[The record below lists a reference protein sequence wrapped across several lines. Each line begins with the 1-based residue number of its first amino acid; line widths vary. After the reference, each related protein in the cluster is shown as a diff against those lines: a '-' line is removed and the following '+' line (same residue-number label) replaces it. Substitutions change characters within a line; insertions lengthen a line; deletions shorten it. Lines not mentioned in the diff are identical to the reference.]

1 MEGHGIPWW
10 EPLFKGMCYMH
21 GMCFAMLTP
30 VLYISVCRKI
40 CGVIRGKGL
49 AHVPMVSTLALDQVY
64 RTYSA
69 CGKDYGATHKRH
81 YQFSH
86 FHGACREE
94 VRRCPY
100 ASMWGSK
107 WGDCSQM
114 VTSNCVLNHM
124 LIPWVSEV
132 IYYCDYFEFGIICMF
147 LTSFYA
153 HFCILCAQLVS

>member
-1 MEGHGIPWW
+1 
-10 EPLFKGMCYMH
+10 
-21 GMCFAMLTP
+21 MCFAMLTP
-30 VLYISVCRKI
+30 MLYSSVCRKI
-40 CGVIRGKGL
+40 CGVIGGKGF
-49 AHVPMVSTLALDQVY
+49 AHVAMVSSIALDHVY

-69 CGKDYGATHKRH
+69 CGKVYGATLKRH

-86 FHGACREE
+86 FHGACWEE

-107 WGDCSQM
+107 LEDSLQM
-114 VTSNCVLNHM
+114 VPSNCVLNHM

-132 IYYCDYFEFGIICMF
+132 IYYCDYLEFGISCMF

-153 HFCILCAQLVS
+153 HFCILCAQLVG